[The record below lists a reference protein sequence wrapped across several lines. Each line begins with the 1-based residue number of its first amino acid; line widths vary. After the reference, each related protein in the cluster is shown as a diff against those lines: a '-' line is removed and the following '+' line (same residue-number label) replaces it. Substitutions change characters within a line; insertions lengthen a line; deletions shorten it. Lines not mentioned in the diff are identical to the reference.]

1 MGGDVGRQGGMGL
14 REKSQEVARGS
25 TEDAL
30 WLQRWKR
37 VETLDKEEGEKM
49 WKREGEEKE
58 RERKMK

>member
-1 MGGDVGRQGGMGL
+1 MDGL

>member
-1 MGGDVGRQGGMGL
+1 MGRQGGMGL